1 MKLLAFLGILLIAS
15 GCCSNKISHS
25 AVREFQQRHPEE
37 FKRYAFIYPITLA
50 THMAL
55 AADRMSD
62 VCGIAEKLQ
71 EKYGSVP
78 GISEFAQ
85 DIIKQENVIREK
97 TIKSAHEMERLI
109 GNNGAI
115 CQFEWSDGVTK
126 EVGLLV
132 IRNGQVLKRDV
143 WFLDYLREES
153 GESSSG
159 TGSKLTNGVPHKR

>member
-1 MKLLAFLGILLIAS
+1 MKRLAFLGVLLIAS
-15 GCCSNKISHS
+15 GCCSQRISHS
-25 AVREFQQRHPEE
+25 AVREFQHRHPEE
-37 FKRYAFIYPITLA
+37 FRQYAFLNPITLA

-85 DIIKQENVIREK
+85 DIIKEENAVRER
-97 TIKSAHEMERLI
+97 TIKSAHEMERLM
-109 GNNGAI
+109 GNDGAI
-115 CQFEWSDGVTK
+115 CQFGWSDGVTK

-132 IRNGQVLKRDV
+132 INNGQVVKRDV
-143 WFLDYLREES
+143 WFIDYLKQEPE
-153 GESSSG
+153 GLG
-159 TGSKLTNGVPHKR
+159 LDPTNGVRHGR